1 MDSSCQLNLHHDII
15 LPSDGAE
22 ESLGYLNFSLMFNI
36 LDFPFSGYGGTA
48 EQQTQAL
55 TDEGRQRSLKDFKLV
70 ICTF

>member
-22 ESLGYLNFSLMFNI
+22 ESLGSIWISQFPFVIIN
-36 LDFPFSGYGGTA
+36 FPFSGYGGTA

-55 TDEGRQRSLKDFKLV
+55 AVEGLQNSF
-70 ICTF
+70 IT